1 MTTKKTAF
9 TQLKNSMY
17 RICGTWNNEYRI
29 CRYNSRNLLSQGEKG
44 LPGLF
49 GKQLNENNLDRGVK

>member
-1 MTTKKTAF
+1 
-9 TQLKNSMY
+9 MY